1 MVNIDDIRKINDE
14 KIEEI
19 QNEQVVDIQKLAM
32 YTQIKDILKDD
43 AIFFKLSSNDALN
56 LLSKFF
62 EKEKLKEV
70 YISLISA
77 DTFMK
82 LRKEFKI

>member
-43 AIFFKLSSNDALN
+43 AIFFKR
-56 LLSKFF
+56 
-62 EKEKLKEV
+62 
-70 YISLISA
+70 SLYFA
-77 DTFMK
+77 Y
-82 LRKEFKI
+82 